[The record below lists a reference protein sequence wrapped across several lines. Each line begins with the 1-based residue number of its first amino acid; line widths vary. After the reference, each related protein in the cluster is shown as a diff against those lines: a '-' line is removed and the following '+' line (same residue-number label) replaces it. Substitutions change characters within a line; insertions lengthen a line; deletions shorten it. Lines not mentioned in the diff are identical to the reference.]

1 MLDKLLWLSDEGCRV
16 LVEHLQDGIFVIEDE
31 KLTFVNQHLADMFA
45 YSVESL
51 IGKPFIELVADM
63 DKEMVMERHHARI
76 SGENVPEFYDI
87 HITTGH
93 GTIICC
99 SLNVGLSTDQSG
111 KLVAVG
117 SVRDVTQQRVA
128 LAALQAAKADLSAIF
143 EQLPDVFYRTD
154 MQGIITKMS
163 PSCFDLLGYSAEE
176 LLGTPLAGYYKTP
189 EERQKVV
196 MAIIAGGGKTTRVE
210 AALVHKNGSTVWVS
224 TSAIVRKS
232 PEGNPVC
239 IEGIARDVT
248 EQKGME
254 EHLIVLSRID
264 SLTGVY
270 NRRFYMDK
278 CEEVINL
285 MKRYHRPASMMIADL
300 DFFKSI
306 NDSYGHHAGDMALK
320 TFTDVC
326 RKEIRESDFVGR
338 LGGEEFGLM
347 LPETTIQQA
356 ISLAERIR
364 KSVEDLVVKV
374 GEETISFTVS
384 IGLVELN
391 VNDTSLD
398 SIMSCADLAMYQAK
412 ATGRNKVV
420 VLDEPC

>member
-1 MLDKLLWLSDEGCRV
+1 LDKLLWLSDHGCRV
-16 LVEHLQDGIFVIEDE
+16 LIEHLQDGLFVIEGE
-31 KLTFVNQHLADMFA
+31 KFTYVNQHLADIFG
-45 YSVESL
+45 YPVKSL

-63 DKEMVMERHHARI
+63 DKEMVLERHRARVA
-76 SGENVPEFYDI
+76 GENVPELYDI
-87 HITTGH
+87 HVTTGH
-93 GTIICC
+93 GTTICC

-111 KLVAVG
+111 NLVAVG
-117 SVRDVTQQRVA
+117 SVRDVTQQRIA
-128 LAALQAAKADLSAIF
+128 LAALQAVKADLSSIF

-154 MQGIITKMS
+154 MQGVITKMS

-176 LLGTPLAGYYKTP
+176 LLGTSLASYYKTP

-210 AALVHKNGSTVWVS
+210 AALVHKNGSTVWIS

-232 PEGNPVC
+232 PEGSPVC

-270 NRRFYMDK
+270 NRRYYMDK

-285 MKRYHRPASMMIADL
+285 MKRYRRPASMMIADL

-364 KSVEDLVVKV
+364 KSVEELVVKV
-374 GEETISFTVS
+374 DDESISFTVS

-391 VNDTSLD
+391 INDTSLD

-420 VLDEPC
+420 ALDEPC